1 MKIKT
6 LKQSRKKWKI
16 KKILKKGEEEKSE
29 VKMQFD
35 VASQNKE
42 EGS

>member
-1 MKIKT
+1 M
-6 LKQSRKKWKI
+6 
-16 KKILKKGEEEKSE
+16 KKILKIGEGKTGE

>member
-1 MKIKT
+1 M
-6 LKQSRKKWKI
+6 
-16 KKILKKGEEEKSE
+16 KKILKKGEGKTSE

-35 VASQNKE
+35 GASQNKE

>member
-1 MKIKT
+1 M
-6 LKQSRKKWKI
+6 
-16 KKILKKGEEEKSE
+16 KKILKKGEGKTSE